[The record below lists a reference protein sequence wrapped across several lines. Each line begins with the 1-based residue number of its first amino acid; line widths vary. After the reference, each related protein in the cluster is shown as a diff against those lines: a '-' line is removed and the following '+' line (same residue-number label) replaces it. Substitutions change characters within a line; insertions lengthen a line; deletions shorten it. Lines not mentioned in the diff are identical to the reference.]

1 MFVNPD
7 NLSEYEKNQ
16 FSHVGEGLF
25 VRMTEREF
33 RLENR
38 NRLVFGFLFNG
49 KFSAREQVRI
59 MKRSE
64 RKHKA
69 DKSRLRKS
77 LIDRLKKHPDQTEYY
92 FGDGNDRSP
101 DELATVLRRLSSY

>member
-1 MFVNPD
+1 MFVNPND
-7 NLSEYEKNQ
+7 LSEYEKTLY
-16 FSHVGEGLF
+16 FHVGEGLF
-25 VRMTEREF
+25 VRMTEKEF
-33 RLENR
+33 RSESR
-38 NRLVFGFLFNG
+38 NRLVLGMLFNDQ
-49 KFSAREQVRI
+49 FSAKEQMKI

-69 DKSRLRKS
+69 DKSRLRKN

-101 DELATVLRRLSSY
+101 EELATVLRRLGNY